1 MKKTKLIQKRRR
13 QQQKRRIMR
22 DHRNEQ
28 APYKGRLRRLT
39 HYDAYSYP
47 LFVPGRRIITKRDLG
62 KLEQIYMFEPESNED
77 LFLMDGEDLAEY
89 LGRYLMYFYGKVV
102 TTTLVNRLIL
112 IRYISPAG
120 QKLIYNTRCDISGLL
135 NQLTYERI
143 RITQDML
150 FLHRYRWHME
160 RNIIVLDDPVD
171 ERTDVYFRD
180 GGPIEFS
187 LEPGGIPDTRRP
199 LPMTYRTHEKPIILS
214 D

>member
-22 DHRNEQ
+22 DNRNEQ
-28 APYKGRLRRLT
+28 APYKGRLLTLT

-47 LFVPGRRIITKRDLG
+47 LLIPGRRIITKRELG
-62 KLEQIYMFEPESNED
+62 RLEQIYMFEPESNED
-77 LFLMDGEDLAEY
+77 LILRDGEDLGEF
-89 LGRYLMYFYGKVV
+89 LGRYLMYFYGKVA
-102 TTTLVNRLIL
+102 TTTQVNRLIL
-112 IRYISPAG
+112 IRYISPSG
-120 QKLIYNTRCDISGLL
+120 QKLIYNTRCDIHGLL
-135 NQLTYERI
+135 YRLEQERI
-143 RITQDML
+143 RITKDML

-171 ERTDVYFRD
+171 ERTCRYFED

-187 LEPGGIPDTRRP
+187 LEPNGIPDTRRP
-199 LPMTYRTHEKPIILS
+199 FPMRYRPHKRPMILS